1 MLAGVLLTTIF
12 IVFEK
17 KRCGKGASEQNKGF
31 HVSCAG
37 LIYRW
42 CFDSF
47 IDRFQRAIVLVGDLD
62 VSSSVGGGGFE

>member
-17 KRCGKGASEQNKGF
+17 KRCGKDASEQNKGF

-37 LIYRW
+37 LISVW
-42 CFDSF
+42 GFDSF